1 MCVSYVFMGGRWLAL
16 GRGSREPLF
25 PSLFSIKLPEGLL
38 CARTLG
44 ISHDIGTQSSRR
56 WQRGGMLDQLLWDLI
71 NSVWV
76 A

>member
-1 MCVSYVFMGGRWLAL
+1 MAGGWQ
-16 GRGSREPLF
+16 GKQREPLF
-25 PSLFSIKLPEGLL
+25 SSLFPIKLPEGLL
-38 CARTLG
+38 CARALA

-56 WQRGGMLDQLLWDLI
+56 GGGGGVPGQLLWDLI